1 MKRFFDIAFS
11 IFGLVMLAPIFLF
24 LTAVIRLKLGT
35 PVLFVQERSGLHGRP
50 FKIIKFRSMT
60 DTCDKD
66 GKLLSD
72 GDRLTGFGK
81 WLRSTSLD
89 ELPELWNVL
98 KGEMSIVGPRPLLLD
113 YLPLYSDYHIRR
125 HDILPGITGWAQVN
139 GRNAISWDEKFDYD
153 VWYVDNYSFGL
164 DLKIILMTA
173 RQVILREKISAKGDV
188 SMPKFIGYDK

>member
-11 IFGLVMLAPIFLF
+11 IVGLVMLAPIFLF

-35 PVLFVQERSGLHGRP
+35 PVLFVQERAGLHGRP

-60 DTCDKD
+60 DTYDKD

-72 GDRLTGFGK
+72 VDRLTGFGK

-113 YLPLYSDYHIRR
+113 YLPLYSDYHSRR
-125 HDILPGITGWAQVN
+125 HDLLPGITGWAQVN
-139 GRNAISWDEKFDYD
+139 GRNALSWDEKFDYD

-164 DLKIILMTA
+164 DLKIILMTV
-173 RQVILREKISAKGDV
+173 RQVILREKISAEGNV